1 MSFQLKNLIICTKGD
16 CYCVSNYGK
25 IVVPSLTINIKRGLK
40 KREILSG
47 PTLALVLDVFWSS
60 EYHRTTVI

>member
-1 MSFQLKNLIICTKGD
+1 MGFQLKNLIICTKGY
-16 CYCVSNYGK
+16 CYCVNNYGE
-25 IVVPSLTINIKRGLK
+25 IVVPSLTINIKRGLR

-47 PTLALVLDVFWSS
+47 PTLALVLDAFWSS